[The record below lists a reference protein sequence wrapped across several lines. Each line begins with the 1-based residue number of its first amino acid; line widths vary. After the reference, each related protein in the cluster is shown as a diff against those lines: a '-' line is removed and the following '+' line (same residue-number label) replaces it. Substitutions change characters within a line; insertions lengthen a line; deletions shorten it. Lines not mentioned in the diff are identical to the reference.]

1 MHPPLTRI
9 TDDGMISL
17 ASSQKGLDMIAIPL
31 AQAKN
36 QLSELIARVEH
47 GESIEV
53 TRRGKS
59 VAKLVPVD
67 EIKAEDQ
74 GARVQ
79 AALDWFSEF
88 RKGLALDGDI
98 KAIAREG
105 LD

>member
-1 MHPPLTRI
+1 M
-9 TDDGMISL
+9 GL
-17 ASSQKGLDMIAIPL
+17 AMTAIPL

-59 VAKLVPVD
+59 VARLVPVND
-67 EIKAEDQ
+67 VETEDQ
-74 GARVQ
+74 GARVR
-79 AALDWFSEF
+79 AALDWFAEF
-88 RKGLALDGDI
+88 RKGLAVEGDI

>member
-1 MHPPLTRI
+1 MT
-9 TDDGMISL
+9 
-17 ASSQKGLDMIAIPL
+17 AIPL

-59 VAKLVPVD
+59 VARLVPVND
-67 EIKAEDQ
+67 VETEDQ
-74 GARVQ
+74 GARVRT
-79 AALDWFSEF
+79 ALDWFAEF
-88 RKGLALDGDI
+88 RNGLALAGDI